1 LADQGISEE
10 LVWHLTLAS
19 ASSFL
24 VRFLSIAFHH
34 GESAPMTLAIT
45 TSKALGMLLELRI
58 SWRICGGLWI
68 IVLWVFDAILM
79 EFWLDWLMDLKA

>member
-24 VRFLSIAFHH
+24 VHFLSIHSISSWRI
-34 GESAPMTLAIT
+34 GSA
-45 TSKALGMLLELRI
+45 SKALGMLLELRI